1 MRVNAWCP
9 CVCVSVCVRAECG
22 CAGVSLLTPGLQLR
36 RRCRGARSP
45 GLVYNGPCAPRL
57 GRGCGR
63 RAARPPALALRGRA
77 SGMERELGGLRAER
91 EREPQFC
98 AADGG
103 ALP

>member
-1 MRVNAWCP
+1 MRVNA
-9 CVCVSVCVRAECG
+9 CVRACVSVCVRAG
-22 CAGVSLLTPGLQLR
+22 SVVVRGLTSTLRLQLR
-36 RRCRGARSP
+36 RRCRGLGPLGCRIM
-45 GLVYNGPCAPRL
+45 GPCAPRL

-63 RAARPPALALRGRA
+63 RAARPPALAPPRPRFRDGAGAR
-77 SGMERELGGLRAER
+77 GLRAER

>member
-1 MRVNAWCP
+1 MSVR
-9 CVCVSVCVRAECG
+9 VCVRVCASRVWLCG
-22 CAGVSLLTPGLQLR
+22 GLTSDTGAAAAAPLP
-36 RRCRGARSP
+36 RGSSP

-63 RAARPPALALRGRA
+63 RAARPPALSLRGRA
-77 SGMERELGGLRAER
+77 SGMERELGGLRAEW